1 MPGMDGVTF
10 LSQTMEDFPKAK
22 RAVITAYADTEA
34 AIKAIN
40 ESQVHYYLV
49 KPWDPPEEKLFPVL
63 DDMLEEWQADPIGRV
78 MEVYASSG
86 IGGRRVVMP

>member
-1 MPGMDGVTF
+1 
-10 LSQTMEDFPKAK
+10 MEDFPKAK

-49 KPWDPPEEKLFPVL
+49 KPWDPPEEKL
-63 DDMLEEWQADPIGRV
+63 
-78 MEVYASSG
+78 
-86 IGGRRVVMP
+86 VVSLRLCKRG